1 MNFKLTEMELVSSP
15 YQVHLTDSKNDYEQ
29 IILLNELNNIEK
41 VDKDLWASEGFLS
54 LKFSNE
60 QLDLFRGPF
69 KHVVAK
75 VNDKIIGYAL
85 VLLKENKFASPFF
98 DPMFDIINSTDM
110 EGKLLKDI
118 NYFVMAQI
126 CVDKQFRGIGVFK
139 ALYYTLADQMGS
151 SFEKVIIEV
160 SPNNIKSMF
169 AHQNIGF
176 EVINTVKNKEGV
188 VDWNVMSWDMN

>member
-1 MNFKLTEMELVSSP
+1 MILMGIFNYIDTFFFISLGITFIL
-15 YQVHLTDSKNDYEQ
+15 
-29 IILLNELNNIEK
+29 ILLLVYHFKQRLSTIEQK
-41 VDKDLWASEGFLS
+41 SDT
-54 LKFSNE
+54 
-60 QLDLFRGPF
+60 
-69 KHVVAK
+69 
-75 VNDKIIGYAL
+75 
-85 VLLKENKFASPFF
+85 
-98 DPMFDIINSTDM
+98 MFDIINSTDM

-126 CVDKQFRGIGVFK
+126 CIDKQFRGIGIFK
-139 ALYYTLADQMGS
+139 ALYYSLADQMGS

-176 EVINTVKNKEGV
+176 EVINTVKNKEGL